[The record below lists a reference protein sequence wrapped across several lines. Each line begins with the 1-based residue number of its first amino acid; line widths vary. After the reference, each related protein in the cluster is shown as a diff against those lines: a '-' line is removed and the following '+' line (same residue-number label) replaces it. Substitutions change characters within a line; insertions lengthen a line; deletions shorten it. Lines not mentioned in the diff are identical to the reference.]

1 MSPGLS
7 FRSHIQIFALIAA
20 TLFGGSASASA
31 GEVTVGSKAFTE
43 GYLLGELAA
52 QTLEE
57 AGFASV
63 ARKFGLG
70 NTGVTFAALT
80 SGEIALYPEYTGTI
94 SEAILHDPALKRWED
109 LRDKLKAKG
118 LVISSPLGFNNTY
131 ALAVRREYAERH
143 RLKTIGD
150 LRGLGARAAFSHEF
164 ITRADGLPG
173 LSKRYALDF
182 GKDNRSLEHAL
193 AFRALEGGQADVID
207 VYSTDAKIE
216 SMDLV
221 VLEDDLKYFP
231 VYQAVFLA
239 SEEFTKREPRGWAAL
254 EALKGSIDE
263 KTMRTL
269 NARAEISKESF
280 QRVIAAH
287 RGHGE
292 PAGNVEGNQ
301 WRAKIWRRTQEH
313 LFLVGVALLAAVL
326 TGVPLGILSA
336 RRKWLGHILLGGA
349 SVIQTVPSLALL
361 CLLIPVF
368 GIGLVPA
375 MVALYLYSLLP
386 VVLNTFVGL
395 RSVDR
400 QFVET
405 ARALG
410 LGPWRTLTWVE
421 LPLAARAIVAGVKTS
436 AVIGI
441 GTATLAALI
450 GAGGYGALIVTGLA
464 INDVPTILAGAVPAA
479 VLALI
484 ANFVFILIEKFA
496 VPR

>member
-1 MSPGLS
+1 MGRLLFFILLFPTLA
-7 FRSHIQIFALIAA
+7 FAKAP
-20 TLFGGSASASA
+20 SA
-31 GEVTVGSKAFTE
+31 GSKAFTE

-52 QTLEE
+52 QSLE
-57 AGFASV
+57 AVGYKPV

-70 NTGVTFAALT
+70 NTGVTFAALEA
-80 SGEIALYPEYTGTI
+80 GEIDFYPEYTGTI
-94 SEAILHDPALKRWED
+94 SEAILHDPTIGSWEE
-109 LRDKLKAKG
+109 LRTKLKTKCLRLSA
-118 LVISSPLGFNNTY
+118 PLGFNNTY
-131 ALAVRREYAERH
+131 ALAVRKPFAEKH

-150 LRGLGARAAFSHEF
+150 LRGVGARAAFSHEF
-164 ITRADGLPG
+164 VTRADGLAG
-173 LSKRYALDF
+173 MSKRYALDF
-182 GKDNRSLEHAL
+182 GRDNRSLEHAL

-216 SMDLV
+216 AMDLV

-231 VYQAVFLA
+231 AYQAAFLVREDFA
-239 SEEFTKREPRGWAAL
+239 SANPGAWAAL
-254 EALKGSIDE
+254 ERLSNTIDE
-263 KTMRTL
+263 KKMRSL
-269 NARAEISKESF
+269 NARTEITKESF
-280 QRVIAAH
+280 AQVISAH
-287 RGHGE
+287 LGRGTPSEGGE
-292 PAGNVEGNQ
+292 SNQ

-313 LFLVGVALLAAVL
+313 LFLVGVAVALAVL

-349 SVIQTVPSLALL
+349 SVIQTIPSLALL
-361 CLLIPVF
+361 CLLIPLF

-400 QFVET
+400 QLVET

-410 LGPWRTLTWVE
+410 LGPWRTLAWIE

-436 AVIGI
+436 TVIGI

-464 INDVPTILAGAVPAA
+464 INDVPTILAGAIPAA
-479 VLALI
+479 ILALI
-484 ANFVFILIEKFA
+484 ANFGFLLIEKY
-496 VPR
+496 VIPR